1 MPNRINALK
10 TLDKKSSFLSLL
22 HKHVVTYKTKLF
34 IFRKTGLLK
43 KVRCPMNLY
52 DYQFY
57 SDYNS
62 QRSRTYHYNQIANN
76 TEMTIAQW
84 VEAFGTV
91 LSAIGNTP
99 IEFLSSD
106 FLYDINLVGDVLQV
120 SATSVQLDAET
131 KLTYN
136 SLGNML
142 QIVGNSEEIAGYI
155 LFKNDQTVQNILVNQ
170 GNAIQVVGIG
180 SSLVFFLA
188 HKRNLVN
195 IYNIYAN
202 LIQMIGLSIQMLS
215 TISTLT
221 KEQSQTLNV
230 VGNWT
235 QAIGAILAAIAQSLD

>member
-1 MPNRINALK
+1 
-10 TLDKKSSFLSLL
+10 
-22 HKHVVTYKTKLF
+22 
-34 IFRKTGLLK
+34 
-43 KVRCPMNLY
+43 MNLY